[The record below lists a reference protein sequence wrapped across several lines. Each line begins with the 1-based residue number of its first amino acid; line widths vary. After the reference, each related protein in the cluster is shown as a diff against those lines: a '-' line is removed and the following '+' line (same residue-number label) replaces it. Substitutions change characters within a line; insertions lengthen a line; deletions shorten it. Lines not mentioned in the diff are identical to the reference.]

1 MTTYE
6 PTLDDYLAA
15 RASDPDTSHT
25 AALSDKTVDRELVL
39 ECLRFHGGWGTAG
52 QVTEWLN
59 QGERQWQR
67 NVVSSRLSQLR
78 RRGLVEDTGER
89 RGGEG
94 NRPTIVWR
102 VVR

>member
-1 MTTYE
+1 MT
-6 PTLDDYLAA
+6 PAQQTLDYPA
-15 RASDPDTSHT
+15 RNADPDTSHIS
-25 AALSDKTVDRELVL
+25 AAVDRRVDREIVL
-39 ECLRFHGGWGTAG
+39 ECLRFNGGWGTAG

-59 QGERQWQR
+59 RGERQWQR

-78 RRGLVEDTGER
+78 RRGLVEDSSER
-89 RGGEG
+89 ADGEG